1 MGKSK
6 AAPGDT
12 AEFVKVSFELNILNI
27 LGIVES
33 FESCYSSL
41 PMFDPF
47 DRVVGGRKRF
57 GT

>member
-12 AEFVKVSFELNILNI
+12 AEFVMVSFELNI

-33 FESCYSSL
+33 FESCHSSL
-41 PMFDPF
+41 PIFDPF